1 MGLFGKKRKKK
12 SYDQANQK
20 PVIKC
25 SICTGEQ
32 VAGFQN
38 IHTGSFEDVRLIR
51 GREDLEDFKNQ
62 YGITGDI
69 EKIY

>member
-1 MGLFGKKRKKK
+1 MGLFGKKREKK
-12 SYDQANQK
+12 SNDQDNQK
-20 PVIKC
+20 PEIKR
-25 SICTGEQ
+25 SNCTSEQ

>member
-1 MGLFGKKRKKK
+1 MFFKKK
-12 SYDQANQK
+12 IQKKTYDPSQQK

-25 SICTGEQ
+25 SICNGEQ
-32 VAGFQN
+32 VAGFQE
-38 IHTGSFEDVRLIR
+38 IATGTFQEVTLIR
-51 GREDLEDFKNQ
+51 DARDLNAFKEE

>member
-20 PVIKC
+20 PVIKS

>member
-1 MGLFGKKRKKK
+1 MGLFGKKQEKK

-20 PVIKC
+20 PVIKS

-69 EKIY
+69 DKIY

>member
-1 MGLFGKKRKKK
+1 MGLFGKKREKK

-20 PVIKC
+20 PVIKS

-38 IHTGSFEDVRLIR
+38 INTGSFEDVRLIR
-51 GREDLEDFKNQ
+51 GREDL
-62 YGITGDI
+62 
-69 EKIY
+69 

>member
-12 SYDQANQK
+12 SYYQANQK
-20 PVIKC
+20 PVIKS